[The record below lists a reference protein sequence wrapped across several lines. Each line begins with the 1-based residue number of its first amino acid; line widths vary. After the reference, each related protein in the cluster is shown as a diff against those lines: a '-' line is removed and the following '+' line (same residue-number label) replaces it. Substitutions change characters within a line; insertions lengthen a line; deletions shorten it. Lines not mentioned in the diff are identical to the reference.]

1 MRAGLLNEIITFQTP
16 VMETDAYGHK
26 VNSYASK
33 FTTRAYIVNGKGGR
47 GIVNDE
53 IFYSYTKIFT
63 IRDYNEPSER
73 DIILWDSKKYRILSI
88 SRDKKKMV
96 FEIESELINE

>member
-26 VNSYASK
+26 VNL
-33 FTTRAYIVNGKGGR
+33 NGKGGR